1 MEPEAQARRACP
13 APVKGNAGDMLRDQ
27 SFGDHKQ
34 PQAATRNNMV
44 VITGL
49 FVRSQGEAVEAEKR
63 FMPPSGLM
71 SIERRITSSS
81 YILHNS

>member
-1 MEPEAQARRACP
+1 
-13 APVKGNAGDMLRDQ
+13 
-27 SFGDHKQ
+27 
-34 PQAATRNNMV
+34 MV